1 MYLDSAKREKETVSK
16 SIKIKHQKHK
26 SGNMVDKLN
35 TETKVTESVLG
46 NKWKFQLLGRPVGL
60 VYLSTNYPKQNC
72 TFESNY
78 FWRGKKKI

>member
-46 NKWKFQLLGRPVGL
+46 NK
-60 VYLSTNYPKQNC
+60 
-72 TFESNY
+72 
-78 FWRGKKKI
+78 